1 MPKKLEKKLVE
12 DYIAQNLQELGWKF
26 VESQELDRPGIQE
39 PLLIKNLKEA
49 ILRINKDLGIGE
61 EELKKVVDEL
71 KLLTSEQEGN
81 KKFLHFLWKEKR
93 CQVPFFNGCLKNMA

>member
-61 EELKKVVDEL
+61 EELKK
-71 KLLTSEQEGN
+71 GN